1 MKFGVDMD
9 TEILLK
15 DFIKKEELSGCYKCK
30 VGGDYVYNIIR
41 SSVRRVYLDIN
52 GQNVMQYVT
61 PLQK

>member
-1 MKFGVDMD
+1 MD

-41 SSVRRVYLDIN
+41 SSVDEFIWILMDK
-52 GQNVMQYVT
+52 M
-61 PLQK
+61 